1 MAGYTKR
8 NGFIFYQKYCNQ
20 WFQTSNTK
28 YEMEI
33 GKHMAVISNL
43 TMYYCTSTPYLIHPR
58 CQFFKKL
65 AFLVFDIEIWSGF

>member
-1 MAGYTKR
+1 MALFSTK
-8 NGFIFYQKYCNQ
+8 NIAIKI

-28 YEMEI
+28 YEMKI
-33 GKHMAVISNL
+33 GKHMAVISHL